1 MIVPA
6 KLKSERP
13 AKPAGLSAEASAH
26 WDAIMP
32 EVEQKC
38 ILYGFHD
45 TLMEI
50 LCESFAIYERCRAA
64 YRESFLS
71 KDGQGKFVKTPYKR
85 QMIIALRYYNRQRAV
100 FHLKPLSIPR
110 IRHAPKRST
119 SVA

>member
-1 MIVPA
+1 MIFYMAYQFPDFMRVRGSHRSHKLKNCPERCYFSILPVFCADFGKIWLMIVPP

-13 AKPAGLSAEASAH
+13 TKPAGLSAEASAH

-50 LCESFAIYERCRAA
+50 LCESFAIYEKCRVV
-64 YRESFLS
+64 YR
-71 KDGQGKFVKTPYKR
+71 D
-85 QMIIALRYYNRQRAV
+85 
-100 FHLKPLSIPR
+100 
-110 IRHAPKRST
+110 
-119 SVA
+119 